1 MTGLELVRQD
11 EREREK
17 VAIHIGDANKDMKKR
32 DNRKETT
39 RRGCAFVSV
48 L

>member
-17 VAIHIGDANKDMKKR
+17 VAIHIRDANKDMRRR
-32 DNRKETT
+32 DNRKKT